1 LADNIAV
8 VGNPDFIGYFRA
20 LGCEIFKAAGGE
32 LSREDF
38 DEVMGGRFKI
48 VLVTEEVY
56 ARYRDFIRDR
66 SQRTF
71 PVITVIPEI
80 RGVKWADGEPVPG
93 GMAFQELREAV
104 IKAVGQDISGTD
116 D

>member
-20 LGCEIFKAAGGE
+20 LGCEIFKAAAGA

-38 DEVMGGRFKI
+38 DEVMGGKYRI

-56 ARYRDFIRDR
+56 GHYRDFIRDR

-80 RGVKWADGEPVPG
+80 GGVKWLDGEPVPG
-93 GMAFQELREAV
+93 GVAFQELREAV